1 MKPAFR
7 AVALL
12 TLALLA
18 APLVAEAQQPGK
30 VYRIGYMSIPSR
42 QSAERLLPIFL
53 EALRE
58 RGWVEGRNLLIE
70 WRWAEG
76 KLERLPDFAAEL
88 VRLNVDLI
96 VAPQPDS
103 ALAAKNATR
112 TIPIVFMF
120 PADPVADGLVASLAR
135 PGGNATGLTS
145 TPTLD
150 ILGKRLDLLKQA
162 VPKASRVAVL
172 SNPARAAALVAP
184 MLREVERAAR
194 SLRLELQ
201 VLGVRGPE
209 DFDRAFEAM
218 TREGA
223 NALFVLPDAML
234 FVHRQRL
241 IDLEA
246 KHRLPTMHSVREFV
260 ESGALMAYGVDLAWH
275 MRRAAFYIDRILKGA
290 KPADLP
296 VEQPTKF
303 ELVINLKTAKAL
315 GLTIPQSVLLR
326 ADEVIR

>member
-1 MKPAFR
+1 MIQR
-7 AVALL
+7 R
-12 TLALLA
+12 LALSFILILA
-18 APLVAEAQQPGK
+18 ILWVPLGAEAQQAGK
-30 VYRIGYMSIPSR
+30 VYRIGYMSVPSR
-42 QSAERLLPIFL
+42 QSAERLIPIFL
-53 EALRE
+53 QALRE
-58 RGWVEGRNLLIE
+58 RGWVEGRNLLTE

-76 KLERLPDFAAEL
+76 KVERLPEFAAEL

-96 VAPQPDS
+96 VAPQTAS

-120 PADPVADGLVASLAR
+120 PADPVGVGLVASLAR
-135 PGGNATGLTS
+135 PGGNATGLTG

-150 ILGKRLDLLKQA
+150 IFGKQLELLKET

-172 SNPARAAALVAP
+172 SNPASAAVMAP
-184 MLREVERAAR
+184 TLREVERAAR
-194 SLRLELQ
+194 SLGLELQ

-218 TREGA
+218 TRERA
-223 NALFVLPDAML
+223 SALFVLPDAML
-234 FVHRQRL
+234 FSHRQRL

-246 KHRLPTMHSVREFV
+246 KHRLPTMHNVREFV

-275 MRRAAFYIDRILKGA
+275 MRRAAFYIDRILKCA
-290 KPADLP
+290 KPGDLP

-303 ELVINLKTAKAL
+303 ELVINLKTANAL

-326 ADEVIR
+326 ADEAFK

>member
-1 MKPAFR
+1 MIQR
-7 AVALL
+7 R
-12 TLALLA
+12 LALSFILILA
-18 APLVAEAQQPGK
+18 ILCVPLGADSQQAGR
-30 VYRIGYMSIPSR
+30 VYRIGYMSVPSR
-42 QSAERLLPIFL
+42 QSAEHLLPIFL

-70 WRWAEG
+70 WWWAEG

-96 VAPQPDS
+96 VAPQPAS

-120 PADPVADGLVASLAR
+120 PADPVAVGLVASLAR
-135 PGGNATGLTS
+135 PGGNATGLTL

-150 ILGKRLDLLKQA
+150 IYGKQLALLKET

-172 SNPARAAALVAP
+172 SNPALAATAAP
-184 MLREVERAAR
+184 ILSEVERAAR
-194 SLRLELQ
+194 SLGLELQ

-218 TREGA
+218 TRKQA
-223 NALFVLPDAML
+223 DALFVLGDAML
-234 FVHRQRL
+234 FTHRQRL
-241 IDLEA
+241 VDLEA
-246 KHRLPTMHSVREFV
+246 KHRLPTMHNAREFV
-260 ESGALMAYGVDLAWH
+260 ESGALMAYGVDFVWH
-275 MRRAAFYIDRILKGA
+275 MRRAAFYIDRILKGT

-315 GLTIPQSVLLR
+315 GLTIPPSVLVR
-326 ADEVIR
+326 ADVLIE